1 MTIDV
6 VLPNLGFG
14 MEEGRLIAWLKKA
27 GERVRK
33 GEPIAEV
40 ESDKTTV
47 ELEAVVDGVI
57 EAILEPADKML
68 PVGAIL
74 ARIRSDAEPPAEA
87 SKLAVTASADA
98 PPTGSDGQRATPV
111 AQRIAAEHQVNLS
124 TINGSGPGGR
134 ITREDVEA
142 VLRRPVP
149 AALPS
154 APAEGR
160 PLRALAAP
168 AVRKLARDTGIDLS
182 SIQGTGEQG
191 HVTRADLEAVLAKA
205 TFPSPAPASTIPS
218 SAVASAPLPETAS
231 SFDTERTEQPFSPMR
246 QAIARRLVQSAQE
259 APHFY
264 ATAEL
269 DLTDALAKLPSGIG
283 INVLVLYLTV
293 QTLHDLPDF
302 NATYENGHL
311 YRYAH
316 VHLAMAVAQPNGLLT
331 PVLRRA
337 DDYSLT
343 GLADQT
349 RSLVA
354 RARENKLRP
363 EELSGGSFTVSNLGM
378 IQQVDHFTAILNP
391 PQVGILAVGAA
402 KERAVV
408 RHGGLHIRTTAHFTL
423 SADHRVIDGLLAGR
437 FLEAFD
443 QRLQDFGGVRSK
455 P

>member
-1 MTIDV
+1 MTVDV

-27 GERVRK
+27 GERVHK
-33 GEPIAEV
+33 GDPIAEV

-57 EAILEPADKML
+57 EAILEPADKVL
-68 PVGAIL
+68 PVGTVL
-74 ARIRSDAEPPAEA
+74 ARIRTDAEAINAEV
-87 SKLAVTASADA
+87 SVSVPSAA
-98 PPTGSDGQRATPV
+98 LDGQRATPV
-111 AQRIAAEHQVNLS
+111 AQRIANEHQLDLS
-124 TINGSGPGGR
+124 AISGSGPGGR
-134 ITREDVEA
+134 ITRDDVQ
-142 VLRRPVP
+142 
-149 AALPS
+149 AALKRPTPTGS
-154 APAEGR
+154 PVEGR
-160 PLRALAAP
+160 SLRPLAAP

-182 SIQGTGEQG
+182 TIQGTGDQG
-191 HVTRADLEAVLAKA
+191 HVTRADLEAVLAKR
-205 TFPSPAPASTIPS
+205 TAPAVSTTQPAISPS
-218 SAVASAPLPETAS
+218 IETTLSAASDAERIEHPL
-231 SFDTERTEQPFSPMR
+231 SPMR

-283 INVLVLYLTV
+283 INVLVLYVTV

-311 YRYAH
+311 YQYSH
-316 VHLAMAVAQPNGLLT
+316 VHLALAVAQPNGLLT

-337 DDYSLT
+337 DDYSLA
-343 GLADQT
+343 GLADHT
-349 RSLVA
+349 RDLIA

-363 EELSGGSFTVSNLGM
+363 EELGGGSFTVSNLGM
-378 IQQVDHFTAILNP
+378 IRQVDHFTAILNP

-402 KERAVV
+402 KERPVV
-408 RHGGLHIRTTAHFTL
+408 RNGGLHIRTTAHFTL

-443 QRLQDFGGVRSK
+443 KHLQEFGGARSLS
-455 P
+455 